1 MKIKRKALLRIFDRA
16 YDKAAAMKAGDPN
29 PLKPMEEKVLRMFM
43 HRKDK

>member
-43 HRKDK
+43 YGK